1 MRERKRAGVGI
12 NSMIAEIH
20 GPFVKPQAITPI
32 GSEGRTAKI
41 ERAKAGERGKEQEM
55 PSGPNVWS

>member
-1 MRERKRAGVGI
+1 
-12 NSMIAEIH
+12 MIAEIH

-41 ERAKAGERGKEQEM
+41 ERAKARQKRKRTGNAE
-55 PSGPNVWS
+55 WA